1 MEKGIPVIFLFLLL
15 PWSHPAAAARYDREQ
30 EEVSPV
36 LFRKK
41 LKEMAH
47 GLWDEMGHEKQRPPV
62 STHSENNTLAL
73 REGCKTLGKIASATV
88 EPHPSALPREEQPLL
103 IDGC

>member
-15 PWSHPAAAARYDREQ
+15 PWSHPAAAARYERGQ

-47 GLWDEMGHEKQRPPV
+47 GLWDEMGHEKQRPSV
-62 STHSENNTLAL
+62 STQGENNTLAL
-73 REGCKTLGKIASATV
+73 RKGCETRGKTASATA
-88 EPHPSALPREEQPLL
+88 EPHTSALPREEQPLL

>member
-1 MEKGIPVIFLFLLL
+1 MEKGISVIFLFLLL
-15 PWSHPAAAARYDREQ
+15 PWCHPAAAARYDREQ

-47 GLWDEMGHEKQRPPV
+47 GLWGEMDHEKQRPPV
-62 STHSENNTLAL
+62 STQSENKMLAL
-73 REGCKTLGKIASATV
+73 RKGCKNQEKTAFATGD
-88 EPHPSALPREEQPLL
+88 PHPSALPREEHPLL